1 MNHDRIA
8 SLLATGLS
16 ASAVASIVGLSPSR
30 IAQLQKEPMFADLLT
45 AKLADVKEK
54 DQEEL
59 NLGAKYLQAEHALID
74 QIVSLAPSAE
84 FRDLTAALRV
94 VAERQDKAKTRAN
107 PIMQGTPV
115 FNTLVQV
122 QLPDHAIPKAI
133 VEMTNTRE
141 VIAVENR
148 NLAPLSSKGVID
160 LFQNLQP
167 KLPEGDKHEPKSS
180 TQSSERSSEEAISAK
195 VLKDGAKRFLDSLH
209 PAPFAPNF

>member
-167 KLPEGDKHEPKSS
+167 KLPEGDKHEPKPS